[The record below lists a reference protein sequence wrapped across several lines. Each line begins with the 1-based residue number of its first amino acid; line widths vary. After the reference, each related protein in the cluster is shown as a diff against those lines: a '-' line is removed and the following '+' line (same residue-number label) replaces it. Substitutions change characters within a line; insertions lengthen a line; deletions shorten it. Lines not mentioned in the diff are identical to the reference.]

1 MVKNMNMLE
10 NLPSELLDKLIE
22 YVNNKITLS
31 MTSKRLRKLI
41 LKIDKVFIDKLVGFW
56 IQENKK
62 NMSNIMTNFQI
73 QKSKDSFQL
82 SEKQSNDYYFT
93 LNLLEDVR
101 QSKVI
106 QQLLSKQIL
115 DDKRDAIKKLLDEHY
130 EATKLLHFR
139 HMNDQRSYEI
149 KQAHIIRDFNTKQ
162 SEAFT
167 KFNIEESQ
175 PEAIEIFLSKQ
186 IDAFEKLHFIQNDYN
201 RKLQSKHIK
210 ALWKLQLK
218 QNDDLISFPTNKII
232 DEIIAFEFHA
242 QRIAITE
249 LIDAIK
255 NIQSNQN
262 NNIKEFQFKKMK
274 ATRELQI
281 DQLRET
287 YEHNFKHVKYSK
299 LMQPAEV
306 EASFKYM
313 KEDIKTIIHNIDDY
327 DNDDDNDNYV
337 DPDEDKF
344 NRSIRKILYKEL
356 DDSEYN
362 RYIDDEDFIDYRI
375 VYLIKIIIFL
385 YLTKESQFVIDFD
398 IIKYQVL
405 RGVYG
410 HEKCS
415 FLIEDKFIDYFKIVF
430 PMLNNITT
438 LKICGE
444 YGKILLSFKLFELL
458 LLLPTLQN
466 LTLRFMPTSQDFELP
481 DQKLQINNLKI
492 ITEKHS
498 DNEYYNIHKIIN
510 MCPNIN
516 KLNLFEE
523 EDGGGEVIIIDN
535 KYLVE
540 LGKRLN
546 KCNNLT
552 DLRIFQLYLF
562 ESDDAEEE
570 LNFIPVFSEC
580 PNLTKLDLS
589 HGFIKYNEAIEI
601 ARIVSVKTITHLDL
615 SSNSISSGIEI
626 AKILS
631 KSISLTHLDLSNNEL
646 DYQDQEKIREIL
658 SHNQTLKLLL

>member
-1 MVKNMNMLE
+1 MVKNMLE

-31 MTSKRLRKLI
+31 MSSKRLREFFNKKDEVFFDKLI
-41 LKIDKVFIDKLVGFW
+41 GLW

-82 SEKQSNDYYFT
+82 SEKQSDDYKYFSSQ
-93 LNLLEDVR
+93 LEDVR
-101 QSKVI
+101 QSEVI
-106 QQLLSKQIL
+106 QQLLANEIL

-139 HMNDQRSYEI
+139 QMNDQRLYEI

-162 SEAFT
+162 REAFT
-167 KFNIEESQ
+167 KFIIEESQ

-186 IDAFEKLHFIQNDYN
+186 IDAFEKSHFIQNDYN
-201 RKLQSKHIK
+201 RKLQSKHTK

-218 QNDDLISFPTNKII
+218 QNDDLISFPTNEII
-232 DEIIAFEFHA
+232 DFHE

-255 NIQSNQN
+255 NIHSNQN
-262 NNIKEFQFKKMK
+262 NNIKKFQFEKMK
-274 ATRELQI
+274 ATCELQI

-287 YEHNFKHVKYSK
+287 YKHNFKHVKYSK

-313 KEDIKTIIHNIDDY
+313 KEDIKTIIHNIDD
-327 DNDDDNDNYV
+327 DDDD
-337 DPDEDKF
+337 DEYDIFDLEKDKF
-344 NRSIRKILYKEL
+344 NRSISKIIYKEL

-362 RYIDDEDFIDYRI
+362 RYIDDENFIDYRI

-385 YLTKESQFVIDFD
+385 YLTKESQFVIDFS
-398 IIKYQVL
+398 IITYQVL
-405 RGVYG
+405 RGDYG
-410 HEKCS
+410 EMCS

-438 LKICGE
+438 LKIFG
-444 YGKILLSFKLFELL
+444 IRDNITLSLKLFELL
-458 LLLPTLQN
+458 LLLPKLQN
-466 LTLRFMPTSQDFELP
+466 LKLRFVPTSQDFELP
-481 DQKLQINNLKI
+481 HQKLQINNLEI
-492 ITEKHS
+492 AVEHS
-498 DNEYYNIHKIIN
+498 DNEYYNIHKIID
-510 MCPNIN
+510 MCPYIN

-523 EDGGGEVIIIDN
+523 NDEYSIIDN

-540 LGKRLN
+540 LGKRLK

-552 DLRIFQLYLF
+552 DLRIFNVNNT
-562 ESDDAEEE
+562 EEQ
-570 LNFIPVFSEC
+570 LNFIPVLLES
-580 PNLTKLDLS
+580 PNLTKLYLS
-589 HGFIKYNEAIEI
+589 LGSMKYNSAISI
-601 ARIVSVKTITHLDL
+601 ARIVSKSSIFTHLDL
-615 SSNSISSGIEI
+615 SDN
-626 AKILS
+626 
-631 KSISLTHLDLSNNEL
+631 HLD
-646 DYQDQEKIREIL
+646 DKDKEKIREIL
-658 SHNQTLKLLL
+658 SYNQTLELLL

>member
-1 MVKNMNMLE
+1 MLE

-31 MTSKRLRKLI
+31 MSSKRLREFFNK
-41 LKIDKVFIDKLVGFW
+41 KDEVFIDKLVGFW

-82 SEKQSNDYYFT
+82 SEKQSDDYKSFSSQI
-93 LNLLEDVR
+93 EDVR
-101 QSKVI
+101 QSEVI
-106 QQLLSKQIL
+106 QQLLSNSIFNN
-115 DDKRDAIKKLLDEHY
+115 KRDTIKKLLDEHY

-139 HMNDQRSYEI
+139 QMNDQRLYEI

-162 SEAFT
+162 REAFT

-201 RKLQSKHIK
+201 SKLQSKHIK

-337 DPDEDKF
+337 DLEEDKF

-405 RGVYG
+405 RVDDGN
-410 HEKCS
+410 EKCS

-438 LKICGE
+438 LKIFGMCDN
-444 YGKILLSFKLFELL
+444 ITLSLKLFELL

-466 LTLRFMPTSQDFELP
+466 LKLRFVPTSQDFELP

-523 EDGGGEVIIIDN
+523 DEDGGGDIIDN

-552 DLRIFQLYLF
+552 DLRIFQLFQL
-562 ESDDAEEE
+562 DVAKEE
-570 LNFIPVFSEC
+570 LNFIPVLSEC

-589 HGFIKYNEAIEI
+589 QGFIQYNEAIEI
-601 ARIVSVKTITHLDL
+601 ARIVSVKTITHLNL

-631 KSISLTHLDLSNNEL
+631 KSISLTHLDLSKNDL
-646 DYQDQEKIREIL
+646 DYEDQEKIREIL